1 MVIIHSRRRLYLKNL
16 KEKIRKSFK
25 GCEDFK
31 MLEIGNSTNIFV
43 CFFNCLI
50 DQRRLNQDILKPIT
64 DSKIKDVNKLKKY
77 IQDGNIYD
85 VDLKEVYD
93 VKDVVEQVLTGNTA
107 IILEDIAYIF
117 ETKGFDK
124 RSIQEPTGEKSSKGS
139 KDSFIEVLA
148 TNLAMVRRRTATN
161 KLKVEMQEIG
171 EITKTSAALLYIEGE
186 VDKEVL
192 KRVKEKINNLNIPAL
207 TSLSEF
213 EENIVD
219 SKYSMYPQ
227 FVYTE
232 RPDKLCSNLLE
243 GKIGI
248 IIDGY
253 SVAYIV
259 PGLFPMF
266 MQATEEYS
274 TNYVMGSLTRFLRYI
289 CLAISLI
296 LPGLYVSITTFHQ
309 EMIPTKLAQAII
321 NSKQDVPFP
330 AFLEIIIMLIA
341 FEILL
346 EAGARMPQNIGQTVS
361 IVGGLIIGEAAVN
374 AKFVSPAVVVVVAAA
389 GVCGFLLPNQDLA
402 NATRINRMILVLS
415 ASVAGLFGISVAIM
429 GIVAYLSN
437 LDSFGVP
444 YLKPFVA
451 NENKG
456 LFADTMFRGVN
467 RKTKDKM
474 RRW

>member
-1 MVIIHSRRRLYLKNL
+1 MVIIRKRKRLVLRNL
-16 KEKIRKSFK
+16 KEKIRNKFRD
-25 GCEDFK
+25 CQDFK
-31 MLEIGNSTNIFV
+31 ILEIGKNTNIFI

-50 DQRRLNQDILKPIT
+50 DLRRLNQDILKPISE
-64 DSKIKDVNKLKKY
+64 SKIRDGKNLTKY
-77 IQDGNIYD
+77 IREGNIYD
-85 VDLKEVYD
+85 VDLKEMYIVED
-93 VKDVVEQVLTGNTA
+93 IVKEILTGNTA
-107 IILEDIAYIF
+107 IILGDIAFIF
-117 ETKGFDK
+117 ETKGFEK

-139 KDSFIEVLA
+139 KDSFIEVMA
-148 TNLAMVRRRTATN
+148 TNLAMIRRRTATE
-161 KLKVEMQEIG
+161 KLKVEISDIG
-171 EITKTSAALLYIEGE
+171 DMSKTNIALLYVEGQ
-186 VDKEVL
+186 VDVEVL
-192 KRVKEKINNLNIPAL
+192 SNVKNKIQNLNIPAL

-296 LPGLYVSITTFHQ
+296 LPGLYVAITTFHQ

-429 GIVAYLSN
+429 GIVAYLVN

-451 NENKG
+451 NDNKE
-456 LFADTMFRGVN
+456 LFSDTLFRGVN
-467 RKTKDKM
+467 KKTKDKM
-474 RRW
+474 VRW